1 MHDPKQSQDEIID
14 SFSLFSEWLD
24 RYQYLIDLGRKL
36 TPLDEAEKTNDK
48 LLAGC
53 QSQVWLL
60 LEGDAGQVTI
70 RANSDAAIVSG
81 LIALLVEVY
90 SGCSAQQIVDTE
102 PYFIEGNRTQ
112 RSPLPD
118 PRQRPPRHAGRH
130 QRPRPGLAHSLIVCP
145 GQKKP
150 RQSGAFF
157 PNRSYPHNR
166 VNGQARPT
174 RRGGF
179 LHVLHLYHCW
189 QPAGIHRIRV
199 R

>member
-14 SFSLFSEWLD
+14 SFSLFDEWLD

-36 TPLDEAEKTNDK
+36 PPLDAAEKTDDK

-81 LIALLVEVY
+81 LIALLIQVY

-102 PYFIEGNRTQ
+102 PYFIEEI
-112 RSPLPD
+112 
-118 PRQRPPRHAGRH
+118 
-130 QRPRPGLAHSLIVCP
+130 GLSSHLS
-145 GQKKP
+145 
-150 RQSGAFF
+150 
-157 PNRSYPHNR
+157 
-166 VNGQARPT
+166 PT
-174 RRGGF
+174 RANGLHAMLGAIKGHARG
-179 LHVLHLYHCW
+179 LLTH
-189 QPAGIHRIRV
+189 
-199 R
+199 